1 MINTING
8 GEAGGYEG
16 MKKKKKMKIRFNLDD
31 NFII

>member
-8 GEAGGYEG
+8 VEAGGYE
-16 MKKKKKMKIRFNLDD
+16 KKKKKMKIRFNLDD

>member
-8 GEAGGYEG
+8 GEAGGYE
-16 MKKKKKMKIRFNLDD
+16 KKKMKIRFNLDD

>member
-8 GEAGGYEG
+8 GEAGGYE
-16 MKKKKKMKIRFNLDD
+16 KKKKKKKKIRFNLDD

>member
-8 GEAGGYEG
+8 GEAGGYG
-16 MKKKKKMKIRFNLDD
+16 KIKKMKIRFNLDD